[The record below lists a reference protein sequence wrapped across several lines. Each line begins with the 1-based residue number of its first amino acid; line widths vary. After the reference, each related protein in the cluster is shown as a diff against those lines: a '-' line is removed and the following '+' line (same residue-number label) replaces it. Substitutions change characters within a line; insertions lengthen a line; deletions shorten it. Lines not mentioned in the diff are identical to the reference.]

1 MSPPRR
7 RAGRVRL
14 ARLARPR
21 GQANPPAENMYP
33 YARSPFSRFPRRTAH
48 ATGYRPAFVLA
59 SLAGV
64 AWLPLARVTV
74 LLAVRALR

>member
-1 MSPPRR
+1 
-7 RAGRVRL
+7 
-14 ARLARPR
+14 
-21 GQANPPAENMYP
+21 MYP